1 MIVSTIHVLLPWKI
15 RQVWDAVTAVDQY
28 PLWRSGLERV
38 EVLSKAQFVEYTG
51 SAFVFTTYG
60 YGHGVGMSQNGARH
74 LAEQGYGW
82 REITIGESD
91 GDYVEVLSGLSEG
104 DQITYQP
111 AAPTDSFYD
120 MMMGGGMGGM
130 GGGGVVMDGTV
141 VMTGP
146 EM

>member
-1 MIVSTIHVLLPWKI
+1 MTVRIDDTGDLLPGMNVDCTI
-15 RQVWDAVTAVDQY
+15 TTASVTDVLRIPAGAVS
-28 PLWRSGLERV
+28 RGNRV
-38 EVLSKAQFVEYTG
+38 LV
-51 SAFVFTTYG
+51 YG
-60 YGHGVGMSQNGARH
+60 EDNGGD
-74 LAEQGYGW
+74 ETIPEGYGW